1 MRTCTSGASPL
12 SATPAVTCHLPLGR
26 SGLCAQTFYGHK
38 NACNSIAFKPT
49 GEQVVSTDADGTV
62 RIWDTRKVAE
72 IVCIA
77 ASQVRHRPSTPRRA
91 LLHLISPEL
100 ARARS
105 TRQTRPASTRRERSS
120 PSRAMTPSSGA
131 SAARV
136 RMSPHDSAACVRMTL
151 LVISM
156 RSCPIS
162 WHATAR
168 GQQFPAGH
176 VLLA

>member
-1 MRTCTSGASPL
+1 MGLHVREVNGGMRTCTFGAFPHSDDPL
-12 SATPAVTCHLPLGR
+12 AATCHMSLGR

-105 TRQTRPASTRRERSS
+105 TRQTRPASIRQERPS

-131 SAARV
+131 CAARV
-136 RMSPHDSAACVRMTL
+136 RMSPQLCVRM
-151 LVISM
+151 
-156 RSCPIS
+156 R
-162 WHATAR
+162 R
-168 GQQFPAGH
+168 G
-176 VLLA
+176 V